1 METVHVTSVSKPTIG
16 EFVANDWRT
25 AEVFKRYGIDF
36 CCGGKRTVEE
46 ACRKKGIDP
55 AKVEAALEEI
65 ERANSSRQQN
75 FNEWSLDFLV
85 DYIVNNHHQY
95 VKKAIPFLEEIS
107 MKVAQVHGDYHPELI
122 EIKKHVMDV
131 IEELSMHMH
140 KEEVILFP
148 YIKQLAEA
156 NSRGTKMA
164 PSPFGSIANPI
175 NMMES
180 EHVSAGNSL
189 EAIESLSNRFSP
201 PVGACTSY
209 RVLFAKLEEF
219 QQDLHQHIHLENNI
233 LFPKA
238 LILEEK
244 VLSRQKPTI

>member
-1 METVHVTSVSKPTIG
+1 MNVTSDSNSTIG

-36 CCGGKRTVEE
+36 CCGGKRTVAE
-46 ACRKKGIDP
+46 ACQKKGIDP
-55 AKVEAALEEI
+55 KQVITELEEI
-65 ERANSSRQQN
+65 VLTGSTNQQN
-75 FNEWSLDFLV
+75 YNEWNLDFLV

-95 VKKAIPFLEEIS
+95 VKKATPFLDEIS
-107 MKVAQVHGDYHPELI
+107 LKVARVHGDHHPELI
-122 EIKKHVMDV
+122 EINQHVMEV
-131 IEELSMHMH
+131 IEELEMHMH
-140 KEEVILFP
+140 KEEMVLFP

-156 NSRGTKMA
+156 NSKGTKVVRPM
-164 PSPFGSIANPI
+164 FGTIANPI

-189 EAIESLSNRFSP
+189 AAIELLSNRFTP
-201 PVGACTSY
+201 PADACTSY
-209 RVLFAKLEEF
+209 RVLFAKLAEF

-238 LILEEK
+238 LALEET
-244 VLSRQKPTI
+244 LFE